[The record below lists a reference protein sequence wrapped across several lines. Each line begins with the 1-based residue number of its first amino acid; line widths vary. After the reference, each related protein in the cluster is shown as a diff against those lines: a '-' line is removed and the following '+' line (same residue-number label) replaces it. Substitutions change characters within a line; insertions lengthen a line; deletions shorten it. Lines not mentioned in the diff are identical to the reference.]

1 MSYFYM
7 KLLTLSETVF
17 TGGWTMSDGPH
28 RSLPMR
34 KPWKD
39 LAMRGDKAAYS
50 ASEVAEAATNAL
62 ASDFKME
69 VSWELT
75 QS

>member
-1 MSYFYM
+1 
-7 KLLTLSETVF
+7 
-17 TGGWTMSDGPH
+17 
-28 RSLPMR
+28 
-34 KPWKD
+34 
-39 LAMRGDKAAYS
+39 MRGDKAAYS

-75 QS
+75 QELKSIFSGRDNSSCS

>member
-1 MSYFYM
+1 
-7 KLLTLSETVF
+7 
-17 TGGWTMSDGPH
+17 MSDGPH

-34 KPWKD
+34 KPWRE

-69 VSWELT
+69 VSGTDPRAEIHFFR
-75 QS
+75 S